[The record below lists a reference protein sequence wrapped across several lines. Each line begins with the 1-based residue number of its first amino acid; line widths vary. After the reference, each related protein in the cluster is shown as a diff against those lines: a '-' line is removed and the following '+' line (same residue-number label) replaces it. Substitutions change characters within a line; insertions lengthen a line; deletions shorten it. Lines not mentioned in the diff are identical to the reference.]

1 MHFPRSRA
9 RLVLVVSLPLIFA
22 YLILFRPPI
31 PFYALLLAPIALA
44 AMSYEFTGGTF
55 VALVAMAGVALLI
68 ALDPNAVRRATT
80 LQESWPILI
89 MYLVVG
95 PVVGWLATR
104 ERERERR
111 LVSAA
116 ERLHVVHEISQAIS
130 TSLDLEKTLQTVIV
144 QTQRLV
150 PFKRAA
156 IMLIEGDIARVVAV
170 DEDLRPAADFVGQTF
185 TVKDS
190 AAGWVARQQRT
201 WSGEPADVGQHP
213 DTRALCPPRQP
224 CLIIPLQFQH
234 RVIGVFLL
242 GGASLTGLAHADLDN
257 LEQIASQI
265 AIAIEHARLYE
276 AERQWARHIAAIGE
290 ASREIAGSLDLD
302 RTLKLVMAK
311 GAETLPMDAG
321 ALFLFDL
328 EAQAYRVAVSHNLSS
343 DHVAQMTFAFEEG
356 VPGWVVKH
364 RQTLIVPNAAID
376 DRVHPHVVEDGV
388 QSVLAAPLVA
398 RDQVVGVLNLYCKAQ
413 TDAFDDEALRLTEV
427 FAAQTAVAI
436 ENARLMDELR
446 LAAAELEARVER
458 RTRQLR
464 ESQAQIVR
472 AEKMAVVGRLAA
484 SVAHEVNN
492 PLQAIALQLQLIGD
506 ERLTKPANERLAIV
520 REEVSRIA
528 EMVQRLLDFQRP
540 ALGQRS
546 QHDVSRLLDDVLVLA
561 DKQLQQHDISVVRQ
575 DGPDLN
581 GVLVAGNQIKQVF
594 LNLILNAVEAMPGG
608 GQLHV
613 RTQQHNGTVSV
624 TFSDTGVGLSPEVEG
639 QLFEPFFTTKTRGS
653 GLGLAI
659 SHEIVVK
666 HGGRLEASG
675 GPDRGATFTVNI
687 PVDRADLIVIDKT

>member
-1 MHFPRSRA
+1 
-9 RLVLVVSLPLIFA
+9 
-22 YLILFRPPI
+22 
-31 PFYALLLAPIALA
+31 
-44 AMSYEFTGGTF
+44 
-55 VALVAMAGVALLI
+55 
-68 ALDPNAVRRATT
+68 
-80 LQESWPILI
+80 
-89 MYLVVG
+89 
-95 PVVGWLATR
+95 
-104 ERERERR
+104 
-111 LVSAA
+111 
-116 ERLHVVHEISQAIS
+116 
-130 TSLDLEKTLQTVIV
+130 
-144 QTQRLV
+144 
-150 PFKRAA
+150 
-156 IMLIEGDIARVVAV
+156 
-170 DEDLRPAADFVGQTF
+170 
-185 TVKDS
+185 
-190 AAGWVARQQRT
+190 
-201 WSGEPADVGQHP
+201 
-213 DTRALCPPRQP
+213 
-224 CLIIPLQFQH
+224 
-234 RVIGVFLL
+234 
-242 GGASLTGLAHADLDN
+242 
-257 LEQIASQI
+257 
-265 AIAIEHARLYE
+265 
-276 AERQWARHIAAIGE
+276 
-290 ASREIAGSLDLD
+290 
-302 RTLKLVMAK
+302 
-311 GAETLPMDAG
+311 
-321 ALFLFDL
+321 
-328 EAQAYRVAVSHNLSS
+328 
-343 DHVAQMTFAFEEG
+343 MTFAFEEG

-364 RQTLIVPNAAID
+364 RQTLIVPNAASD

-398 RDQVVGVLNLYCKAQ
+398 RDQVVGVLTLYCKAQ

-575 DGPDLN
+575 DGSDLN